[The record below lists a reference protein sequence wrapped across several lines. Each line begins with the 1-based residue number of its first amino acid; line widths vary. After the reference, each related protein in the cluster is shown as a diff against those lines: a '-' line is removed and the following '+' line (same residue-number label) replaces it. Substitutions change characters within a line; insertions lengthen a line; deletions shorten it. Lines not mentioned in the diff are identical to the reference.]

1 MQCGSSARGVE
12 QEGRFLLTWRE
23 ERQGSTGVPL
33 LLEEEALK
41 RSWAMGLG
49 HPERSKREELCN
61 QGVKVMT
68 SERAE
73 NIWIFLKIFLWGI
86 LKVFIEFVKILA
98 LL

>member
-41 RSWAMGLG
+41 RSWATGLG
-49 HPERSKREELCN
+49 HPERSKREEMCN

-73 NIWIFLKIFLWGI
+73 NIWIFLKIFLWAI

>member
-23 ERQGSTGVPL
+23 ERQGSTGIPL

-41 RSWAMGLG
+41 RSWATGLG
-49 HPERSKREELCN
+49 HPERSKREEMCN

-73 NIWIFLKIFLWGI
+73 NIWIF
-86 LKVFIEFVKILA
+86 
-98 LL
+98 